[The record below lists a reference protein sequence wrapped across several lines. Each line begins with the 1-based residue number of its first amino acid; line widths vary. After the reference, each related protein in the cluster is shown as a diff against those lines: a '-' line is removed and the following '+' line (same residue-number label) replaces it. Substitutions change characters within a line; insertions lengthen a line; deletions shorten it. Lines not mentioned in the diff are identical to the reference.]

1 MRIHRIEIKQVEF
14 CNNLFLIAVA
24 KNLFKVRWRDK
35 TSRILQ
41 QLVFN
46 SSCQKPVQGQMKS
59 FQVTLLWEFDE
70 ECQQLFKKHLMIID
84 IKWFPTNGRWLR
96 FQTIWSSSINENYLG
111 KFVGFFHILV
121 SFRTIYQ
128 NLHMQNWQIIDM
140 WTVRKEDICT
150 QKSALCDLHCLFT
163 LQLRYWE
170 HFALIFLF

>member
-1 MRIHRIEIKQVEF
+1 
-14 CNNLFLIAVA
+14 
-24 KNLFKVRWRDK
+24 
-35 TSRILQ
+35 
-41 QLVFN
+41 
-46 SSCQKPVQGQMKS
+46 
-59 FQVTLLWEFDE
+59 
-70 ECQQLFKKHLMIID
+70 MIID

-140 WTVRKEDICT
+140 WTVRREDICT
-150 QKSALCDLHCLFT
+150 QKSALCDLHCLFTLCDLHCLFTLCDLHCLFILCDLHCLFTLCDLHCLFT